1 MNQSELEGY
10 ACEQVTVGFGLHLIG
25 GESGESNF
33 NQSKS
38 EIEQNQCKTLIPF
51 DTQLKPL

>member
-38 EIEQNQCKTLIPF
+38 QNQCKMLIPF